1 MSDID
6 DCLKSV
12 RSLTRDRGEVMRAGN
27 YKIEEIRA
35 RHQRIETTDDALLV
49 NLEFSWANADRAYL
63 LAEVERLRA
72 DHDALRGAAREC
84 LETLGGALKSGKFEM
99 AGTAEMAHFVR
110 QAMQKLDSL
119 VFDRAGPRPAG
130 LEKLHEPHGRAS

>member
-35 RHQRIETTDDALLV
+35 RR
-49 NLEFSWANADRAYL
+49 W
-63 LAEVERLRA
+63 
-72 DHDALRGAAREC
+72 
-84 LETLGGALKSGKFEM
+84 
-99 AGTAEMAHFVR
+99 
-110 QAMQKLDSL
+110 
-119 VFDRAGPRPAG
+119 RPS
-130 LEKLHEPHGRAS
+130 HE